1 MRGLVELFVAV
12 ALAAGCGSYR
22 PVAALDDAERAEFE
36 MLRARLATTT
46 IVVES
51 GSPESA
57 TRYADWLRACGFLV
71 AAPASPVPPGTPI
84 VTIDESS
91 TAPLGSD
98 GGLTWLTLGLLPTF
112 GSHSYECTVA
122 MSGRD
127 ESASCE
133 TSTRWVFGWF
143 GLALSLL
150 PDWDSMGALYGPL
163 LFYGRASPGDRLALL
178 LCRALGAAPP
188 R

>member
-1 MRGLVELFVAV
+1 MMPPWPPAICSRRLIRSAIGGWVAKSFAMPPPRNGLAIMR
-12 ALAAGCGSYR
+12 
-22 PVAALDDAERAEFE
+22 
-36 MLRARLATTT
+36 
-46 IVVES
+46 
-51 GSPESA
+51 
-57 TRYADWLRACGFLV
+57 
-71 AAPASPVPPGTPI
+71 
-84 VTIDESS
+84 
-91 TAPLGSD
+91 
-98 GGLTWLTLGLLPTF
+98 
-112 GSHSYECTVA
+112 
-122 MSGRD
+122 
-127 ESASCE
+127 CE